1 MNMIEKRKA
10 MAGQGG
16 FTLIELLVVVAILG
30 ILSGVAIFAVG
41 NLRAD
46 SAVNA
51 CNVERSTIR
60 TAQAAVAN
68 STATTVTSFLSGTPK
83 YFNNITATAAART
96 NTTDAPNTGPNSC
109 PAIP

>member
-30 ILSGVAIFAVG
+30 ILSGVAIFAIG
-41 NLRAD
+41 NLRSS

-83 YFNNITATAAART
+83 FFNSITTNSANRT
-96 NTTDAPNTGPNSC
+96 NTADAPATGANSC